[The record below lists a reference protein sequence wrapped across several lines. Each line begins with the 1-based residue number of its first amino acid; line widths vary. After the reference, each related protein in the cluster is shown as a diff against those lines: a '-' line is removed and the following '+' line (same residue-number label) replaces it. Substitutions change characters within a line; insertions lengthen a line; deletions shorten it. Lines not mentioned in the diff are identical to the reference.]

1 MKRRYSWILA
11 AVGIIVLL
19 AVCLWLVTR
28 PYGAIREVR
37 EEFGIMLPVT
47 AKLCDSAGDY
57 SPSQE
62 GERTGSMVRA
72 FTLTEGQ
79 MLEAKRTALAHDW
92 RELPLPD
99 ETIRQIFE
107 EKSAEQAEMIPWT
120 IKEGLYM
127 VKPTCDA
134 GANRVNGDESVQ
146 AYLAERDSAG
156 DVTSLCLGMLDT
168 AENKLYLIKFDL

>member
-1 MKRRYSWILA
+1 MRRRYVWGLA
-11 AVGIIVLL
+11 ALGGLFLL
-19 AVCLWLVTR
+19 AVGLWLVTR
-28 PYGAIREVR
+28 PYGSIREVR
-37 EEFGIMLPVT
+37 EEFGIALPIT

-72 FTLTEGQ
+72 FALTEGQ

-99 ETIRQIFE
+99 ETIRKVFE
-107 EKSAEQAEMIPWT
+107 EENAELAELIPWT
-120 IKEGLYM
+120 IKEGFYM
-127 VKPTCDA
+127 VKSTCDA

-146 AYLAERDSAG
+146 AYLAEGDSAG

-168 AENKLYLIKFDL
+168 AKNKLYLIKFDL